1 MEDPQVLDEFEAQ
14 VKKWHRSAVMLHTT
28 YIGLGIISVVSSIAV
43 ATFVEELGT
52 FNTRVIAAISAGSVA
67 LIETTGVGR
76 KGNGFR
82 QAQRHLR
89 AGTLK
94 FRTGEIATK
103 ELIKIFSESELII
116 GDVLIKTKNSLEP
129 ETEGKS

>member
-1 MEDPQVLDEFEAQ
+1 MENSQVLEEFETQ
-14 VKKWHRSAVMLHTT
+14 VKKWHRSAVVLHTT
-28 YIGLGIISVVSSIAV
+28 YIVLGVISVVSSITV
-43 ATFVEELGT
+43 ASFVEELGI
-52 FNTRVIAAISAGSVA
+52 FNTRVLAAISAGSVT

-89 AGTLK
+89 AGTIRA
-94 FRTGEIATK
+94 RTGEISTE
-103 ELIKIFSESELII
+103 ELIKIFSESELMI

-129 ETEGKS
+129 ETEV